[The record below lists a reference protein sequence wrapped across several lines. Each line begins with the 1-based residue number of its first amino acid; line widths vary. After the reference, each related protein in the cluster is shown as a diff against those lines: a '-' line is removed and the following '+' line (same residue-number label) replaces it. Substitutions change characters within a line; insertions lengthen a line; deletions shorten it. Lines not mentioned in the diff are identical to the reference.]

1 MTADATGSGQVPS
14 SVGNDAVLRRIER
27 RSLWLTAVA
36 SGSTLAAPGGG
47 SLAATGVVGGAMLV
61 ILSYLVIRR
70 SVDGLARAIVTRRA
84 DGAPAPPET
93 PETDDEAAPR
103 KRVRPA
109 GVGLFVVRHALLAG
123 IAYVMIARLRLPPF
137 ALLGGASVIVLAA
150 AAELV
155 RRPGQ
160 R

>member
-1 MTADATGSGQVPS
+1 MTADATGPGQAAP
-14 SVGNDAVLRRIER
+14 SVGDDAVLRRIER
-27 RSLWLTAVA
+27 RSLWLTAVVA
-36 SGSTLAAPGGG
+36 GATLAAPGGG
-47 SLAATGVVGGAMLV
+47 SMAATGVVGGAMLV

-70 SVDGLARAIVTRRA
+70 SVDGLATAIVTRRA
-84 DGAPAPPET
+84 EGEPAPPDA
-93 PETDDEAAPR
+93 DDEVAPR
-103 KRVRPA
+103 KRVRPV
-109 GVGLFVVRHALLAG
+109 GVGLFVIRHALLAG

>member
-1 MTADATGSGQVPS
+1 MGD
-14 SVGNDAVLRRIER
+14 DAVLRRIER

-36 SGSTLAAPGGG
+36 AGATLAAPGGG
-47 SLAATGVVGGAMLV
+47 SIAATGVVGGAMLV

-70 SVDGLARAIVTRRA
+70 SVNGLTMAIVTRRA
-84 DGAPAPPET
+84 DGEPAPPDPGDET
-93 PETDDEAAPR
+93 APR
-103 KRVRPA
+103 KHVRPV